1 MMLYVDIE
9 DFKKSL
15 KLQKVDRMKVEYLN
29 V

>member
-15 KLQKVDRMKVEYLN
+15 KQQKVDRMKVEYLN

>member
-15 KLQKVDRMKVEYLN
+15 KLQKVDKMKVEYLS